1 MKKFML
7 SLLLVTPLV
16 CETIKENGAFITGFF
31 SRCENDEVICY
42 LHTAVDRAG
51 LSCKFKEKEN
61 VHIPSNVPV
70 PEREPSRELQKSE
83 LLYNEF
89 RELPRE

>member
-16 CETIKENGAFITGFF
+16 CESVNPTGFITD
-31 SRCENDEVICY
+31 SYKRCENDEVICY
-42 LHTAVDRAG
+42 VLIGSRRGG

-61 VHIPSNVPV
+61 VYISSNISVS
-70 PEREPSRELQKSE
+70 ERESSRELQKSE
-83 LLYNEF
+83 LLCNEF
-89 RELPRE
+89 RGLPRE

>member
-7 SLLLVTPLV
+7 SLLLVTPFV
-16 CETIKENGAFITGFF
+16 CENVPNKKFLTNV

-42 LHTAVDRAG
+42 TIQSGYGDG
-51 LSCKFKEKEN
+51 ISCKFKEKEN
-61 VHIPSNVPV
+61 VYIHSNVST
-70 PEREPSRELQKSE
+70 PERESSRELQKSE

-89 RELPRE
+89 RGLPRE

>member
-7 SLLLVTPLV
+7 SLLLVTPFV
-16 CETIKENGAFITGFF
+16 CENVPNKAVFTTTK
-31 SRCENDEVICY
+31 RCENDEVICY
-42 LHTAVDRAG
+42 TIQSGYGDG
-51 LSCKFKEKEN
+51 ISCKFKEKEN

-70 PEREPSRELQKSE
+70 PERESSRELQKSE

-89 RELPRE
+89 RGLPK

>member
-16 CETIKENGAFITGFF
+16 CKTITEKGAFITGFF

-42 LHTAVDRAG
+42 LHTAVDSAG

-61 VHIPSNVPV
+61 VYIPSNVPV
-70 PEREPSRELQKSE
+70 PEREPSRELQKPE
-83 LLYNEF
+83 LLSYGFSRIPQE
-89 RELPRE
+89 

>member
-16 CETIKENGAFITGFF
+16 CTKMNSDVGEIK
-31 SRCENDEVICY
+31 RCENDEVICY
-42 LHTAVDRAG
+42 VYYSDG
-51 LSCKFKEKEN
+51 GMSCKFKEKEN
-61 VHIPSNVPV
+61 VHISSNVPV
-70 PEREPSRELQKSE
+70 PERESSRELQKSE

-89 RELPRE
+89 RRLPRE

>member
-16 CETIKENGAFITGFF
+16 CKTIKENGAFITGFF

-42 LHTAVDRAG
+42 IIQSGYGDG
-51 LSCKFKEKEN
+51 ISCKFKEKEN

-70 PEREPSRELQKSE
+70 SEREPSGKLQEPE
-83 LLYNEF
+83 LLSYGF
-89 RELPRE
+89 SRIPQD

>member
-16 CETIKENGAFITGFF
+16 CKVMNSGWGAIK
-31 SRCENDEVICY
+31 RCENDEVICY
-42 LHTAVDRAG
+42 VYHTEG
-51 LSCKFKEKEN
+51 GISCKFKEKEN
-61 VHIPSNVPV
+61 VHIPSNISVS
-70 PEREPSRELQKSE
+70 ERESSRELQKSE

-89 RELPRE
+89 RGLPK

>member
-1 MKKFML
+1 MKKFMI

-16 CETIKENGAFITGFF
+16 CKTITENGAFITGFF

-42 LHTAVDRAG
+42 LHTGGNRAG
-51 LSCKFKEKEN
+51 MSCKFKEKEN
-61 VHIPSNVPV
+61 VYIHSNISVS
-70 PEREPSRELQKSE
+70 ERESSGELQKSE

-89 RELPRE
+89 RGLPRE

>member
-16 CETIKENGAFITGFF
+16 CESVNPTGFI
-31 SRCENDEVICY
+31 SERYKRCENDEVVCY
-42 LHTAVDRAG
+42 VLIGSRRG
-51 LSCKFKEKEN
+51 GISCKFKEKEN

-70 PEREPSRELQKSE
+70 PEKESCGKLQK
-83 LLYNEF
+83 Y
-89 RELPRE
+89 

>member
-7 SLLLVTPLV
+7 SLLLVTPFV
-16 CETIKENGAFITGFF
+16 CENVPNKKFLTNI

-42 LHTAVDRAG
+42 TIQSGYGDG
-51 LSCKFKEKEN
+51 ISCKFKEKEN
-61 VHIPSNVPV
+61 VYIPSNVPV
-70 PEREPSRELQKSE
+70 PERESSRELQKSE

-89 RELPRE
+89 RGLPKY